1 MLVMADTSIWVDH
14 LRKEDVWFSDLL
26 EHRAVVV
33 HPFVIGELALGNV
46 PNFDNLISNLHDL
59 PQAPI
64 VDVDKVLQLIQHGKL
79 SGSGI
84 GYVDAHLLASVAQMP
99 ETKLLTSDKRLYAA
113 AKRLAI
119 AAER

>member
-46 PNFDNLISNLHDL
+46 PNFDNLISDLHDL